1 MLAATVDDTCGAT
14 PRFVCRLVF
23 ERTENAVLSQF
34 SESLVWVLAILAL
47 AWLLSRAIRRQIP
60 RAVASLVARREADE
74 RKEEHDRELTPE
86 QLVDR
91 NLHRERARQ
100 RTETLG
106 HVLKSV
112 LVGVVWFIAILLIL
126 SRLGVNLAPLL
137 AGAGVAGIALGFGAQ
152 QMVRDFLAGIFIV
165 MEDQFGVG
173 DVVDL
178 GQATGSVERVNLR
191 VTRLRDVD
199 GVVWYV
205 PNGEIRRVGNMSKL
219 WSRAVL
225 DIDVAY
231 HTDVDVAGAAL
242 LDEATK
248 LWREPLDDCTIIA
261 EPEYW
266 GVERFNADSVS
277 LRLVVRTEPTEQW
290 STARELRARIKT
302 RFDAEGI
309 EFPFPQRTVWLR
321 NHDEPTA

>member
-1 MLAATVDDTCGAT
+1 MFAATLDEACGT
-14 PRFVCRLVF
+14 PPDAICRFVFDQTGNAGLAPLV
-23 ERTENAVLSQF
+23 ESGVRAAIIIAV
-34 SESLVWVLAILAL
+34 
-47 AWLLSRAIRRQIP
+47 AWLITSIMRRWFPRAIDALI
-60 RAVASLVARREADE
+60 ARREAENAEDPV
-74 RKEEHDRELTPE
+74 RELTRE

-91 NLHRERARQ
+91 SLLQERARQ

-106 HVLKSV
+106 VVLRSV
-112 LVGVVWFIAILLIL
+112 VVGVVWFIAGLLVL
-126 SRLGVNLAPLL
+126 STFGVNLAPLL

-152 QMVRDFLAGIFIV
+152 KMVSDFLAGIFIV

-178 GQATGSVERVNLR
+178 GEATGSVEQVNLR

-205 PNGEIRRVGNMSKL
+205 PNGEIARVGNMSKL

-231 HTDVDVAGAAL
+231 DTDVDLAGAAL
-242 LDEATK
+242 KDEATK
-248 LWREPLDDCTIIA
+248 LWHEHRPDCTIIA

-266 GVERFNADSVS
+266 GVERFNADSVT
-277 LRLVVRTEPTEQW
+277 LRLVIRTEPTEQW
-290 STARELRARIKT
+290 TTARALRARIKA
-302 RFDAEGI
+302 RFDEEGI

-321 NHDEPTA
+321 NTESS